1 MADFDRQGGAFPAG
15 SRYRDINRDSGNKA
29 WKEPD
34 GWQAVKQM
42 ETDGRR
48 KQLDGQ
54 MVQEGR
60 GHERNIFK
68 RNCSRAVGR

>member
-29 WKEPD
+29 WKELD

-42 ETDGRR
+42 ETDGR
-48 KQLDGQ
+48 
-54 MVQEGR
+54 
-60 GHERNIFK
+60 
-68 RNCSRAVGR
+68 